1 VSGVPVY
8 AGPFGKQQ
16 AERLLWRA
24 GFGAREGEAEQ
35 LSKLGLT
42 AAVQTLTRPAPEQ
55 LLGPA
60 PVDEHGRPIDPI
72 DVYGHDHLWFLDR
85 MVRTTTPLIERMTLI
100 WHSWFATSNLGVG
113 SQQLMLNQNQL
124 FRSNALGS
132 FSTLLQGVTS
142 DPAMLVWLNGDQNV
156 KSSPNENYGRE
167 MLELFTLGADRGA
180 YTEMDVRENARALT
194 GWRGGVSKGVI
205 TPFVYD
211 PTRHDNGMKTIFNQ
225 TGDYAWQD
233 SCNLCLAHP
242 LHPSFFVSKLW
253 SYFVPTPMDAAT
265 STGLQALYSGRQI
278 LPVVEAILAH
288 PDFYTGPSMV
298 KPPVVF
304 NAGLL
309 RMRGRGI
316 DTSIWWSIDQ
326 SAAQQLFYPPDVGGW
341 DYTRWLDTAT
351 FRARWFIAALVQ
363 GSDVPSDSPSDPA
376 KLVQRSIQFWGDPS
390 VTTQTQSLLA
400 AFAQAQLKRQ
410 NPAAVVETA
419 MRRLVAS
426 SPDLQVA

>member
-1 VSGVPVY
+1 
-8 AGPFGKQQ
+8 
-16 AERLLWRA
+16 
-24 GFGAREGEAEQ
+24 
-35 LSKLGLT
+35 
-42 AAVQTLTRPAPEQ
+42 
-55 LLGPA
+55 
-60 PVDEHGRPIDPI
+60 
-72 DVYGHDHLWFLDR
+72 
-85 MVRTTTPLIERMTLI
+85 
-100 WHSWFATSNLGVG
+100 
-113 SQQLMLNQNQL
+113 
-124 FRSNALGS
+124 
-132 FSTLLQGVTS
+132 
-142 DPAMLVWLNGDQNV
+142 
-156 KSSPNENYGRE
+156 
-167 MLELFTLGADRGA
+167 
-180 YTEMDVRENARALT
+180 MDVRENARALT

-211 PTRHDNGMKTIFNQ
+211 PTRHDNGVKTIFNH
-225 TGDYAWQD
+225 TGNYAWQD

-253 SYFVPTPMDAAT
+253 SYFVPTPLDPAT
-265 STGLQALYSGRQI
+265 STALQAIYAGRQI
-278 LPVVEAILAH
+278 QPVVEAILAH
-288 PDFYTGPSMV
+288 PDFYNGPSMV

-363 GSDVPSDSPSDPA
+363 GSEVPSDSPSDPGQ
-376 KLVQRSIQFWGDPS
+376 LVQRSIQFWGDPS
-390 VTTQTQSLLA
+390 VTTQTRTLLA